1 MSEES
6 STITATAISEFDR
19 QIEASNDR
27 REARIQQIEAVNREL
42 KLLAEQKAAL
52 LEQAEQMWQRI
63 AAEEERIDRAV
74 SQLLSTLPSHEKSLP
89 VSIVP

>member
-6 STITATAISEFDR
+6 NTITATAISEFDR

-63 AAEEERIDRAV
+63 AAEEERIDRTV
-74 SQLLSTLPSHEKSLP
+74 
-89 VSIVP
+89 